1 MRTHEL
7 PRGPPASLLREALPW
22 PCAST
27 AGRVEGSHRRRDLRA
42 SFDLRIMHT
51 CYDA

>member
-1 MRTHEL
+1 MRTHAL
-7 PRGPPASLLREALPW
+7 PRGQPASLREALPW
-22 PCAST
+22 PRAST
-27 AGRVEGSHRRRDLRA
+27 AGQVEGSRRSRDLRA